1 MNDFI
6 YVIENSIPSDVC
18 KDIINKFDIDPEK
31 SPGKLFPERV
41 DINKKKSTDLPIM
54 ERCDWQSTVRL
65 LVEYLFKSL
74 ETYSSYIE
82 KDLSDTGI
90 YKYIKDILLGDA
102 VKITNFQIQHY
113 KSGGLFNWHSDNEEK
128 NNRFL
133 SFIWYLNTVDIENG
147 GSTDFLNG
155 KSIQPKEGSILF
167 FPATWNCIHRGN
179 ILKSGDKYIIT
190 GFICK

>member
-6 YVIENSIPSDVC
+6 YVIENSIPSDLC
-18 KDIINKFDIDPEK
+18 KDIINKFNIDHEK
-31 SPGKLFPERV
+31 SPGKLFPGRI
-41 DINKKKSTDLPIM
+41 DINEKKSMDLPIM
-54 ERCDWQSTVRL
+54 RKCDWKSTVRL

>member
-6 YVIENSIPSDVC
+6 YVVENSIPSDLC
-18 KDIINKFDIDPEK
+18 RDIINKFNIDPEK
-31 SPGKLFPERV
+31 SPGKLYPGRV
-41 DINKKKSTDLPIM
+41 DISEKNSMDLPIM

-65 LVEYLFKSL
+65 LIECLFKSL

-82 KDLSDTGI
+82 KDLRDTGI
-90 YKYIKDILLGDA
+90 HKYIKDILLGYK

-113 KSGGLFNWHSDNEEK
+113 KSGGLFKWHSDNEEK
-128 NNRFL
+128 GNRFL

-167 FPATWNCIHRGN
+167 FPSTWNCIHRGN

>member
-6 YVIENSIPSDVC
+6 YVIENSIPSDLC
-18 KDIINKFDIDPEK
+18 KDIINKFNIDPEK
-31 SPGKLFPERV
+31 SPGKLFPGRV
-41 DINKKKSTDLPIM
+41 DISEKNSMDLLIM
-54 ERCDWQSTVRL
+54 ERYDWQNITRL
-65 LVEYLFKSL
+65 LVQYLFKSL
-74 ETYSSYIE
+74 ETYASYIE
-82 KDLSDTGI
+82 KDLRDTGI
-90 YKYIKDILLGDA
+90 SKHIKNILLGDA
-102 VKITNFQIQHY
+102 VKITDFQIQHY
-113 KSGGLFNWHSDNEEK
+113 KSGGLFKWHSDNEE
-128 NNRFL
+128 NINRFL